1 MAPVTQLS
9 QFFQTENVDVGL
21 VQVKLDLCLADLEKV
36 KSLDSPHSK
45 KLMEDL
51 PHDSSTFK
59 GQHYITRTNFKL
71 EDLANEFVDSLIDN
85 IKAR

>member
-1 MAPVTQLS
+1 
-9 QFFQTENVDVGL
+9 
-21 VQVKLDLCLADLEKV
+21 
-36 KSLDSPHSK
+36 
-45 KLMEDL
+45 MEDL

-85 IKAR
+85 IKARYSPTCPSDRLVIATNSQ